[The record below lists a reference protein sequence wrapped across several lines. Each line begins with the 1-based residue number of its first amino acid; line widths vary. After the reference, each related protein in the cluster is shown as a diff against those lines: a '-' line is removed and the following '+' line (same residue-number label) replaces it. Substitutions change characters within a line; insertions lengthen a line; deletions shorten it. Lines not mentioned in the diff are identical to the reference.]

1 MINNIESLSLTNNNQ
16 DDHIVTNEC
25 ALVVETSEEY
35 ITFQSKGRYGFRNN
49 EMLELLEQANLPFT
63 EYCVVLEQNKV
74 PRLIIK
80 DDLQFAERMTIGIC
94 TGRPA
99 KSCFKYLNSLGMSPS
114 PLSDHDRDLRLESN
128 DYFFHNNQYHKIDY
142 LYVKNTDIIDMVNN
156 NVIDAVVCYGD
167 IWYNLKQANYDIK
180 YLGDFVDELGFG
192 ETHVSLI
199 GSLEMKL
206 QLEQEKAFEEGK
218 KLKVFSEYNDG
229 FRLVERH
236 LNTLGLTKDQ
246 LEFTHVHGS
255 VEGYLSKGLCDLA
268 ITVVQTGDSLKANNL
283 QNILHLR
290 RIYLNI
296 WMNLP
301 SRKTNNNNLQ
311 LRRAFYTALK
321 PKDKHKF
328 LIVEGIDGTG
338 KTTLLSRLSKN
349 PEIQKWLCYDR
360 HPSLY
365 KSTLTN
371 QPLPMDSIF
380 ENESQFTP
388 ENTKVVIVESPLE
401 VCDSRLKRRDG
412 DNMAKYEQINAQCY
426 FRLRYRQLAA
436 LNGYHVVNNINMDNF
451 VKDVV
456 SILEGDAK
464 FQLPNFKTFTQEQF
478 DRLADVAEGESK
490 MVKNYDHRF
499 DIIRYKPSVYSHKQ
513 QRGGNVEGS
522 DIERQKTTLNIELL
536 LAKHNISH
544 TYWCIYN
551 GFILADKIGVAPPI
565 EVCVKGAHV
574 GTHKH
579 IYQGMAS
586 KIDRFGQELMDENQM
601 YPEPLVRF
609 DWRNPNHIPETEEL
623 PMIKM
628 PHAQIY
634 VNPLKKNGKTDQEIN
649 DILYAMFPLGIPMG
663 DRAMCEGLADRF
675 INDKNSS
682 KLVSNAFKVLSEHF
696 KNINIRFKDVCFMP
710 TKEGDRLYGE
720 VSQDCGRYE
729 AIDPSCESFQKCINE
744 PLPWSDESQSLDKD
758 IWRAGGTSDKVLEKW
773 KRLTFLI
780 DSYTK
785 NHLKE
790 WIDEI
795 FTFEL

>member
-1 MINNIESLSLTNNNQ
+1 MIVNITPLSLVSDHQNNNI
-16 DDHIVTNEC
+16 ITNEC
-25 ALVVETSEEY
+25 VLVVETSDKH
-35 ITFQSKGRYGFRNN
+35 ITFESKGRYGFRNN
-49 EMLELLEQANLPFT
+49 EILQLLEQANLPFC
-63 EYCVVLEQNKV
+63 EYHVITQIDKIARLVSDIDLELVN
-74 PRLIIK
+74 RL
-80 DDLQFAERMTIGIC
+80 TVGIC

-99 KSCFKYLNSLGMSPS
+99 KSCFKYLNSMGMQPTSPS
-114 PLSDHDRDLRLESN
+114 EHDRDLRLESN
-128 DYFFHNNQYHKIDY
+128 DYFALDNKYHKIEY

-156 NVIDAVVCYGD
+156 NIIDAVVCYGD
-167 IWYNLKQANYDIK
+167 IWYNLEQANYNIK
-180 YLGDFVDELGFG
+180 YLGNFIDELGFG

-199 GSLEMKL
+199 GSEEIKL
-206 QLEQEKAFEEGK
+206 HIEQDRTFAGDK

-236 LNTLGLTKDQ
+236 LDKLRLTKDQ

-283 QNILHLR
+283 QNILNLR

-301 SRKTNNNNLQ
+301 SRKTTTNNLD
-311 LRRAFYTALK
+311 LRRSFYVALK
-321 PKDKHKF
+321 PRDKHKF
-328 LIVEGIDGTG
+328 LIIEGIDGTG

-349 PEIQKWLCYDR
+349 PEIQNWLCYDR
-360 HPSLY
+360 HSKLS

-371 QPLPMDSIF
+371 QPLPMDTIF
-380 ENESQFTP
+380 DDQFTR

-401 VCDSRLKRRDG
+401 TCDSRLKRRDG
-412 DNMAKYEQINAQCY
+412 DKMTEYEQINAQCY

-436 LNGYHVVNNINMDNF
+436 LNGYHVVNNINMDDF
-451 VKDVV
+451 TKDVMSV
-456 SILEGDAK
+456 LNNDTT
-464 FQLPNFKTFTQEQF
+464 FQLPVFKEFTREEF
-478 DRLADVAEGESK
+478 NNLEDVAEGESK
-490 MVKNYDHRF
+490 MVKNYNERF

-513 QRGGNVEGS
+513 QRGGDVEGS

-551 GFILADKIGVAPPI
+551 GFILADKIITPPI

-579 IYQGMAS
+579 IYQGMAT
-586 KIDRFGQELMDENQM
+586 KLDRFGRKLMDENQM

-623 PMIKM
+623 PIIKM

-649 DILYAMFPLGIPMG
+649 EILHSMFPYGIPMG
-663 DRAMCEGLADRF
+663 DQAMCEGLADRH
-675 INDKNSS
+675 INVKESS
-682 KLVSNAFKVLSEHF
+682 KLVSKAFRVLSEHF

-710 TKEGDRLYGE
+710 TIEGDKLYGE

-729 AIDPSCESFQKCINE
+729 AINSSCESFQSCVDV
-744 PLPWSDESQSLDKD
+744 PLPWTDESQSLDKD
-758 IWRAGGTSDKVLEKW
+758 IWRAGGTSGKVLEKW

-785 NHLKE
+785 SHLKN
-790 WIDEI
+790 WINGM
-795 FTFEL
+795 FANEL